1 MKKVTAIDHKGQKIE
16 FDVEEIFQETIA
28 KYHKDIQ
35 QEMAREIV
43 QQIEYLFNKF
53 ILNDWDR
60 IEPLM
65 MWISERYGLNEQQ
78 SKHNESTEANTKRDT
93 TY

>member
-16 FDVEEIFQETIA
+16 FDVEEVFQETIA

-35 QEMAREIV
+35 QETAREIL
-43 QQIEYLFNKF
+43 QHINTAHNADLGTYA
-53 ILNDWDR
+53 R
-60 IEPLM
+60 IELT

-78 SKHNESTEANTKRDT
+78 S
-93 TY
+93 